1 MKSASLQRK
10 TKETDIET
18 ELRIDGSGI
27 VTIDTGIGFFDHMLS
42 SFALHAAF
50 DLSIRCSGDLTVDSH
65 HTIEDVG
72 ILLGK
77 AFAQAIEDRSKITRY
92 GSAIIP
98 MDESLARAVV
108 DICGRSFL
116 FFDADFKDSMI
127 GTMSTQM
134 IEEFWRAF
142 SANAQ
147 MTLHIE
153 VLHGRN
159 DHHKAEAI
167 FKAVAHALRQA
178 VIPNEKG
185 VLSVKGAL

>member
-1 MKSASLQRK
+1 MRNALLKQK
-10 TKETDIET
+10 TKETDIEI
-18 ELRIDGSGI
+18 ELCLDGNGVIS
-27 VTIDTGIGFFDHMLS
+27 IDTGIGFFDHMLS

-72 ILLGK
+72 IILGR
-77 AFAQAIEDRSKITRY
+77 AFAQAIEERSKIARY
-92 GSAIIP
+92 GSATIP

-116 FFDADFKDSMI
+116 FFDADFGDFVI

-142 SANAQ
+142 STNAQ

-153 VLHGRN
+153 VLHGKN

-167 FKAVAHALRQA
+167 FKAAAHAMRQA
-178 VIPNEKG
+178 VAPNEKG

>member
-77 AFAQAIEDRSKITRY
+77 AFAQAIEDRSKIARY

-147 MTLHIE
+147 LTLHIE